1 MDLFDLDYFYSRQVP
16 MLALYSPLIMF
27 SACAFSARQL
37 SLTSRPRP
45 RRGSHHHAY
54 AEQQEHATQ
63 ERDYTW
69 IAEAYYDAAISLLRQ
84 YISDV
89 ASQDLNPASTTAAQE
104 SEAATAAYFD
114 IYSPTLNEKD
124 FSRARL
130 HDDIV
135 VAAMVLSNYEF
146 LAGAAPN
153 WSDHLD
159 GTRSFLRLSDEAGL
173 LDFAPPSPIPD
184 PFPGPSRLRR
194 SCFWNFA
201 RQDMLSAREYWPLFS
216 WRISTNDTEVIHGKK
231 TRLETDDVA
240 MWQRMGLD
248 LDVDGRLRD
257 KSLLTQKPTSAD
269 RVDMISNTMIWML
282 GRLVNLIAT
291 CHEEMETDSADPART
306 NTSSERGS
314 FLERWLALKH
324 ELQIW
329 HDALPPLFQPC
340 TRVPLPQRSTRHGID
355 RQLRPKP
362 LVDHET
368 WHSDSM
374 CASTMQSWHM
384 SQIMLL
390 LHKPPSVSVRQ
401 LPWIPKTQPPNRFP
415 DTLAD
420 FNQMNEMLQYHSV
433 EICAIALSHPEEAT
447 RIHMLQPLYMAGRCL
462 TDVSDRRTVVR
473 LIDGIE
479 DELGWHAKYRADALL
494 AEWDTS
500 RDTLEYYYETA

>member
-1 MDLFDLDYFYSRQVP
+1 
-16 MLALYSPLIMF
+16 
-27 SACAFSARQL
+27 
-37 SLTSRPRP
+37 
-45 RRGSHHHAY
+45 
-54 AEQQEHATQ
+54 
-63 ERDYTW
+63 
-69 IAEAYYDAAISLLRQ
+69 
-84 YISDV
+84 
-89 ASQDLNPASTTAAQE
+89 
-104 SEAATAAYFD
+104 
-114 IYSPTLNEKD
+114 
-124 FSRARL
+124 
-130 HDDIV
+130 
-135 VAAMVLSNYEF
+135 
-146 LAGAAPN
+146 
-153 WSDHLD
+153 
-159 GTRSFLRLSDEAGL
+159 
-173 LDFAPPSPIPD
+173 
-184 PFPGPSRLRR
+184 
-194 SCFWNFA
+194 
-201 RQDMLSAREYWPLFS
+201 
-216 WRISTNDTEVIHGKK
+216 VIHGKK

-248 LDVDGRLRD
+248 LDADGRLRD
-257 KSLLTQKPTSAD
+257 KSLVTQKPTSAD

-291 CHEEMETDSADPART
+291 CHEEMETDSDPARA

-314 FLERWLALKH
+314 FLDRWLALKH
-324 ELQIW
+324 ELQTW

-340 TRVPLPQRSTRHGID
+340 TRVPLPQRNARRG
-355 RQLRPKP
+355 QLRPKP
-362 LVDHET
+362 LIDHET

-401 LPWIPKTQPPNRFP
+401 LPWIPKSQPLNRFP

-433 EICAIALSHPEEAT
+433 EICAIALSRPEEAT

>member
-1 MDLFDLDYFYSRQVP
+1 
-16 MLALYSPLIMF
+16 
-27 SACAFSARQL
+27 
-37 SLTSRPRP
+37 
-45 RRGSHHHAY
+45 
-54 AEQQEHATQ
+54 
-63 ERDYTW
+63 
-69 IAEAYYDAAISLLRQ
+69 
-84 YISDV
+84 
-89 ASQDLNPASTTAAQE
+89 
-104 SEAATAAYFD
+104 
-114 IYSPTLNEKD
+114 
-124 FSRARL
+124 
-130 HDDIV
+130 
-135 VAAMVLSNYEF
+135 
-146 LAGAAPN
+146 
-153 WSDHLD
+153 
-159 GTRSFLRLSDEAGL
+159 
-173 LDFAPPSPIPD
+173 
-184 PFPGPSRLRR
+184 
-194 SCFWNFA
+194 
-201 RQDMLSAREYWPLFS
+201 
-216 WRISTNDTEVIHGKK
+216 
-231 TRLETDDVA
+231 

-248 LDVDGRLRD
+248 LDADGRLRD
-257 KSLLTQKPTSAD
+257 KSLLTQKSTSAD

-291 CHEEMETDSADPART
+291 CHEEMDADSDPARANAST
-306 NTSSERGS
+306 ERGS

-340 TRVPLPQRSTRHGID
+340 TRVPLPQRSARRGID
-355 RQLRPKP
+355 RQLRSKP

-368 WHSDSM
+368 WHSHSM

-401 LPWIPKTQPPNRFP
+401 LPWISKTQQPVNRFP

-433 EICAIALSHPEEAT
+433 EICAIALSRPEEAT

-494 AEWDTS
+494 AEWDMS